1 MLHIY
6 VTFNMYMYTDKVI
19 LCYLYTNI
27 LYIYIT
33 LSYLFNIYVIYILG
47 NKQFL
52 RKKET
57 LSSRNSSTLIH
68 TEIDNHLIRKINSC
82 ENQQIFRFV

>member
-33 LSYLFNIYVIYILG
+33 LSYLFNIYVIYILQ
-47 NKQFL
+47 NIQFL

-57 LSSRNSSTLIH
+57 LTSRNSSTLIH

>member
-1 MLHIY
+1 MQ
-6 VTFNMYMYTDKVI
+6 
-19 LCYLYTNI
+19 
-27 LYIYIT
+27 YI
-33 LSYLFNIYVIYILG
+33 
-47 NKQFL
+47 QFL

-57 LSSRNSSTLIH
+57 LTSRNSSTLIH